1 MNLSDIDTDTV
12 AIAAVIIVVMFVSMR
27 LLYGYWPWQTSN
39 RQSYKR
45 GYAAGAADVAYARET
60 SEARIN
66 ASDFP
71 YTDPP
76 VAQDT
81 SDDHFE
87 RPAQAASRTNNM
99 PPVGPTRTEENI

>member
-1 MNLSDIDTDTV
+1 MNIDMDMV
-12 AIAAVIIVVMFVSMR
+12 AIAAVIVAVMLVSMR
-27 LLYGYWPWQTSN
+27 LLYGYWPWQDYRRRS
-39 RQSYKR
+39 SAYKR
-45 GYAAGAADVAYARET
+45 GYAAGACDVAYAKET

-76 VAQDT
+76 VARDT

-87 RPAQAASRTNNM
+87 RPATGGEPVITTPPMGTN
-99 PPVGPTRTEENI
+99 RTEETT